1 MMGPI
6 GHKILIVMHRIACC
20 VVVVFISEALLGS
33 QESRAPQVAIPGVIA
48 AGTPVDT
55 VRGGFK
61 GLEGPVAAPDGG
73 LFFSDIPANIT
84 YKLEPNGTIN
94 VWRENTGG
102 ANGLFLARDGR
113 LLAVEGGGRRIVAV
127 TPDKRVMPLAT
138 AFKGQPLRAPNDLIA
153 DSRGGIYFT
162 DPAPRPT
169 PDTAPKEPGNVHY
182 LTPKGEVLLLDGQIR
197 RPNGLTLSIDE
208 KTLYVGDTEGE
219 FVYAFD
225 AGSDGRVSNKRQ
237 FARLLEPEKGSLGPR
252 SRADGMAIDAMGRLY
267 VSTAAGIQVVDS
279 RGAHL
284 GIIRLPSVARN
295 AAFGGKDRRTLYLTA
310 LESLYR
316 VQMLAAGPAG
326 RSK

>member
-1 MMGPI
+1 MPRIAVGVA
-6 GHKILIVMHRIACC
+6 IVMAPCA
-20 VVVVFISEALLGS
+20 VFVGA
-33 QESRAPQVAIPGVIA
+33 QESRGPQATIPGVIA
-48 AGTPVDT
+48 AGVRVEE

-73 LFFSDIPANIT
+73 LFFSDIPASIT
-84 YKLEPNGTIN
+84 YKLEPNGAIN
-94 VWRENTGG
+94 VWREMTNG

-113 LLAVEGGGRRIVAV
+113 LLAAEGAGRRIVAV
-127 TPDKRVMPLAT
+127 APDKRVTPLAT
-138 AFKGQPLRAPNDLIA
+138 QFKGQPLRAPNDVIA
-153 DSRGGIYFT
+153 DGRGGTYFT
-162 DPAPRPT
+162 DPAPRPA
-169 PDTAPKEPGNVHY
+169 PDVAPKESGNLHY
-182 LTPKGEVLLLDGQIR
+182 LTPKGEVLLLDGEIR

-225 AGSDGRVSNKRQ
+225 VGADGRVSNKRQ

-252 SRADGMAIDAMGRLY
+252 SRADGMAIDAAGRVY
-267 VSTAAGIQVVDS
+267 VTTAAGVQVIDP
-279 RGAHL
+279 RGKHL

-295 AAFGGKDRRTLYLTA
+295 AAFGGKDRRMLYLTA

-316 VQMLAAGPAG
+316 VQLLAEGPAN

>member
-1 MMGPI
+1 MQRRVLCLALVLIYGPP
-6 GHKILIVMHRIACC
+6 VPRA
-20 VVVVFISEALLGS
+20 
-33 QESRAPQVAIPGVIA
+33 QESRAPQAEIAGVIA
-48 AGTPVDT
+48 AGARVEE

-84 YKLEPNGTIN
+84 YKLEPNGTIA
-94 VWRENTGG
+94 VWRENTNG

-113 LLAVEGGGRRIVAV
+113 LLAAEGAGRRIVAV
-127 TPDKRVMPLAT
+127 TPDKRAMPLAT
-138 AFKGQPLRAPNDLIA
+138 AFNGQPLRGPNDVIA

-162 DPAPRPT
+162 DPAPRPA
-169 PDTAPKEPGNVHY
+169 PDVAPKEPGNVHY
-182 LTPKGEVLLLDGQIR
+182 LSPKGEVLVLDGQIR

-225 AGSDGRVSNKRQ
+225 VASDGRVSNKRQ
-237 FARLLEPEKGSLGPR
+237 FARLIELEKGSFGPR

-267 VSTAAGIQVVDS
+267 VSTAAGIQVLD
-279 RGAHL
+279 RAGKHL

-295 AAFGGKDRRTLYLTA
+295 VAFGGKDRRTLYLTA
-310 LESLYR
+310 LGSLYR
-316 VQMLAAGPAG
+316 VQMLAEGPAG

>member
-1 MMGPI
+1 MRRMLLCVG
-6 GHKILIVMHRIACC
+6 
-20 VVVVFISEALLGS
+20 VVVSAATLLPRA
-33 QESRAPQVAIPGVIA
+33 QESRAPQAAIPGVIA
-48 AGTPVDT
+48 AGARVEE

-73 LFFSDIPANIT
+73 LFFSDIPAGIT
-84 YKLEPNGTIN
+84 YKLEPGGSIN
-94 VWRENTGG
+94 VWRENTNG

-113 LLAVEGGGRRIVAV
+113 LLAAEGAGRRVVAV
-127 TPDKRVMPLAT
+127 APDKRVT
-138 AFKGQPLRAPNDLIA
+138 ALVTQFNGQPLRAPNDVIA

-162 DPAPRPT
+162 DPAPRPA
-169 PDTAPKEPGNVHY
+169 PDVAPKESGNLHY

-208 KTLYVGDTEGE
+208 KTLYVGNTEGE

-225 AGSDGRVSNKRQ
+225 VGADGRVSNKRE
-237 FARLLEPEKGSLGPR
+237 FARLLELEKGSLGQR
-252 SRADGMAIDAMGRLY
+252 SRADGMAIDAAGRVY
-267 VSTAAGIQVVDS
+267 VTTAAGIQVVDP
-279 RGAHL
+279 RGKHL

-316 VQMLAAGPAG
+316 VQMLAEGPAG